1 MKTQD
6 LINKALSGLDYVGY
20 QLEFY
25 GVTDKVNRHT
35 TLAFIMAEQNHLKGE
50 LDSLTARID
59 QQKARVERLRRQA
72 EGLVAD
78 SLNFASHPIRNTL
91 DLVKSK
97 LQ

>member
-6 LINKALSGLDYVGY
+6 LMNKALSGLDYVGY

-35 TLAFIMAEQNHLKGE
+35 TLAFILAEQNHLKGE
-50 LDSLTARID
+50 LDSLNARID

-72 EGLVAD
+72 EGLL
-78 SLNFASHPIRNTL
+78 SSGINFASHPIRNTL
-91 DLVKSK
+91 DLVKTR